1 MANRRHFLTVLTG
14 ASWAAMGCGAGSA
27 PGPDNA
33 PQAAQDDL
41 ERALSELNRS
51 AEIGIADD
59 DFERARSYAA
69 GAYREAAK
77 SLRPIELDPSLD
89 LPVAF
94 SARRTGR

>member
-14 ASWAAMGCGAGSA
+14 ASIAAGGCATPA
-27 PGPDNA
+27 PA
-33 PQAAQDDL
+33 PEPASDDL
-41 ERALSELNRS
+41 ERALSELNES
-51 AEIGIADD
+51 AGLGIADD

-77 SLRPIELDPSLD
+77 SLRTIELDSSLD

-94 SARRTGR
+94 AAKRESP